1 MLCNAVFNIAIGVM
15 NQNKSATISEF
26 SAAAETM
33 PAATPKFSV
42 KDLEDALANF
52 YLRVEYQPKVPFQL
66 SHAARFGVE
75 ALCRIDHPHFGLVAP
90 DNFIA
95 LAESSGLIAELT
107 DQVVARA
114 FFDWRK
120 WFDHGLTLNLAL
132 NVSPELLANGEW
144 AERFLAQSAEYG
156 VGPEYVTLEITE
168 SSPRISSEAA
178 LDVLH
183 RLKLKGYTLAID
195 DFGTGFSS
203 LSNLYKLPFS
213 ELKIDKSFTKDFRQS
228 PAARALVESTVD
240 MAKRLDIRVT
250 VEGIESDSTFSELR
264 LLGCDEAQGNLIGK
278 SLGAEDIPGFFTAWT
293 SDWEMVRTAP
303 KMAIIQALLQ
313 EAMADSAPDATLVL
327 AVSKTSHGGNHR
339 DPAAFAAIRKIPAL
353 ALDGATIAALG
364 ECHIAIA
371 RLADHPGQARLRKQ
385 LLELQRLLEN
395 ELLVSQTIELVIGE
409 RRARLLPLRAALIGR
424 PSRARDVEI
433 AIDCRWFSRGER
445 NLYLFSDG
453 EQWFVEDLGSTNG
466 SWIGKNK
473 LAPGKPVA
481 LSFGE
486 TCVDVGRTPAGA
498 APVTVHLHH
507 APTAPNVVQVTVS
520 AAPDSQN
527 QSAAPAQWPSRAE
540 DLARTWLLF
549 RDGLSLGA
557 APGCGLH
564 IAGSHLLMAADIRF
578 QNGFWISPR
587 AGAGLTINDV
597 AFEAPVPL
605 PSGARL
611 RLADVPIRVEQAAAR
626 SVESVA
632 PAQDLARTG
641 TDGTI

>member
-15 NQNKSATISEF
+15 SQNNTAPFLEF
-26 SAAAETM
+26 TSVTGTAP
-33 PAATPKFSV
+33 PAQQKFGV
-42 KDLEDALANF
+42 NDLEDALSNF

-66 SHAARFGVE
+66 SRAARFGVE
-75 ALCRIDHPHFGLVAP
+75 ALCRIHHPDFGTVMPDH
-90 DNFIA
+90 FIA
-95 LAESSGLIAELT
+95 LAESSGLIGRLT

-120 WFDHGLTLNLAL
+120 WFDHGLTLKLAL
-132 NVSPELLANGEW
+132 NVSPELLANGDW

-156 VGPEYVTLEITE
+156 VDPEYVTLEITE

-213 ELKIDKSFTKDFRQS
+213 ELKIDKSFTRDFRQN
-228 PAARALVESTVD
+228 PAARALVESTVE

-264 LLGCDEAQGNLIGK
+264 LLGCDEAQGHVIGK
-278 SLGAEDIPGFFTAWT
+278 SLAAEDIPGFFTAWS
-293 SDWEMVRTAP
+293 SDWETAHTAP
-303 KMAIIQALLQ
+303 KMAMIQALLQ
-313 EAMADSAPDATLVL
+313 EVMVDNAPDATLIL
-327 AVSKTSHGGNHR
+327 AVSKTSHGGGHR
-339 DPAAFAAIRKIPAL
+339 DAAAFAAIRKIPAL
-353 ALDGATIAALG
+353 ALEGDAVAALG
-364 ECHIAIA
+364 ECHTAIA
-371 RLADHPGQARLRKQ
+371 RLARYSGQERLRKQ
-385 LLELQRLLEN
+385 LLELQRLLED
-395 ELLVSQTIELVIGE
+395 ELLVSESIELAIGE
-409 RRARLLPLRAALIGR
+409 RRFRLLPLRAALIGR

-433 AIDCRWFSRGER
+433 SIDCRWFSRGER

-466 SWIGKNK
+466 SWIGKEK

-481 LSFGE
+481 LNFGE
-486 TCVDVGRTPAGA
+486 TRVEIGRTPKGP

-520 AAPDSQN
+520 EASERQDESAPH
-527 QSAAPAQWPSRAE
+527 AQWPSREE
-540 DLARTWLLF
+540 DLARTWLVF
-549 RDGLSLGA
+549 REGLSLGA
-557 APGCGLH
+557 APGCGLP
-564 IAGSHLLMAADIRF
+564 IAGSHLMMAADIRF

-587 AGAGLTINDV
+587 SGAGLTINDV
-597 AFEAPVPL
+597 TFEAPVPL
-605 PSGARL
+605 PSDARL
-611 RLADVPIRVEQAAAR
+611 RLADVPIRIERPAMRAADNT
-626 SVESVA
+626 V
-632 PAQDLARTG
+632 PAQSLARTG
-641 TDGTI
+641 TDGET